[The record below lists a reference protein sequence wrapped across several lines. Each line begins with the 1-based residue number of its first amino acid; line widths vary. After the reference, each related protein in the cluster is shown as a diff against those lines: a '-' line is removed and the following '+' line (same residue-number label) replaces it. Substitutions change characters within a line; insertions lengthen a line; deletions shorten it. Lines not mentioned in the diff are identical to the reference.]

1 MRINARTGGSA
12 GPISR
17 ASIDFVLGRS
27 TSIFALVLYALSL
40 PEVLAQMPL
49 HNFWWDLVF
58 MAGIPAAILW
68 TMLVRKSLVWLRIG
82 AGVAATLMISSYL
95 TWFLGLAGD
104 GSQIGSRPWS
114 WGVAGVG
121 IAMAAIASS
130 VGAAVVYG
138 TVFCVLIVL
147 VPLMAAGDTPV
158 GTAAVQD
165 ALLTAALAV
174 VIIAPITA
182 LRRAASASDRAS
194 VAAVASFAA
203 AARAEAIRV
212 ERSRLDALIHDTVM
226 ATLIVAG
233 QARSPEV
240 VDAAQKAAV
249 SALSDL
255 ANLGGEPNADG
266 AFVGEDELVNRL
278 RAATAR
284 YGPGISSHSDL
295 AEPVTQWAIPL
306 GAARALIQ
314 AATEA
319 VRNSFLH
326 APASPA
332 ELNIAC
338 RMGSAA
344 AGPEVAIDIT
354 DGGPGFD
361 TTTIPQERLGVR
373 VSIIQRMREAGGDA
387 RITSSPTGGT
397 HVRLTWRMPA
407 DYG

>member
-1 MRINARTGGSA
+1 MRINARTGGGA

-27 TSIFALVLYALSL
+27 TSIFALVLYCLSL
-40 PEVLAQMPL
+40 PAVVAQIPL
-49 HNFWWDLVF
+49 HNLWWDLVF

-68 TMLVRKSLVWLRIG
+68 TMLVRRSLVWLRIA

-95 TWFLGLAGD
+95 LWFMGLLGD

-121 IAMAAIASS
+121 IALAAIAYS

-147 VPLMAAGDTPV
+147 VPLATAGNTQV
-158 GTAAVQD
+158 GTDAVQD

-249 SALSDL
+249 DALSDL
-255 ANLGGEPNADG
+255 ATLAGEPNVDS
-266 AFVGEDELVNRL
+266 AFVGEDELVSRL

-284 YGPGISSHSDL
+284 YGPSIRSHPDL
-295 AEPVTQWAIPL
+295 AEPETQWAIPL

-326 APASPA
+326 APAAPA
-332 ELNIAC
+332 EVKITC
-338 RMGSAA
+338 RRGPAA

-361 TTTIPQERLGVR
+361 TGALPQERMGVR
-373 VSIIQRMREAGGDA
+373 VSIIQRMREAGGEA
-387 RITSSPTGGT
+387 RIASSPAGGT

-407 DYG
+407 DHG

>member
-1 MRINARTGGSA
+1 MSKA

-27 TSIFALVLYALSL
+27 ISIFALVLYCLSL
-40 PEVLAQMPL
+40 PAVLAQIPL
-49 HNFWWDLVF
+49 HNLWWDLVF

-68 TMLVRKSLVWLRIG
+68 TMLVRKSLVWLRIA

-95 TWFLGLAGD
+95 LLFMGLLGD
-104 GSQIGSRPWS
+104 GSQSASRPWS

-121 IAMAAIASS
+121 IALAAIASS
-130 VGAAVVYG
+130 VGAAAVYG
-138 TVFCVLIVL
+138 TGFCVLIVL
-147 VPLMAAGDTPV
+147 VPLAAAGNTQV
-158 GTAAVQD
+158 GTGAVQD

-194 VAAVASFAA
+194 IAAVSSFAA

-212 ERSRLDALIHDTVM
+212 ERSRLDALTHDTVM

-249 SALSDL
+249 DALSNL
-255 ANLGGEPNADG
+255 ATLAGEPNVDSAV
-266 AFVGEDELVNRL
+266 VGEDELVSRL

-284 YGPGISSHSDL
+284 YGPSISSHPSL
-295 AEPVTQWAIPL
+295 AEPETQWAIPL

-326 APASPA
+326 APAAPA
-332 ELNIAC
+332 QLTIAC
-338 RMGSAA
+338 RPGSAA

-354 DGGPGFD
+354 DRGPGFD
-361 TTTIPQERLGVR
+361 TGALPQERLGVR
-373 VSIIQRMREAGGDA
+373 VSIIQRMREAGGEA
-387 RITSSPTGGT
+387 RITSSPAGGT

-407 DYG
+407 DHG